1 MIIGIIGKK
10 GVGKDTL
17 VDYLIE
23 KYNLEKYSFADPLKK
38 TLIEMFCLK
47 PEQVYQQEL
56 KEVIDPR
63 WGITPREMM
72 QVFGTDMI
80 QNNINKFFPTLKTQP
95 RLFWVRHFV
104 NNYQERLKN
113 ESDLKIIISDVRF
126 LHEAKALK
134 EIGGILIRLTRP
146 KLKEEGQE
154 ENQDQKQFNQHCS
167 EVELDDYQ
175 EIDFEIVNDDSLD
188 ELFEKGS
195 ILIDKIISIHKSN
208 GKQISWML

>member
-17 VDYLIE
+17 VDYLIKE
-23 KYNLEKYSFADPLKK
+23 FNLEKYSFADPLKR
-38 TLIEMFCLK
+38 TLIQMFCLK

-63 WGITPREMM
+63 WGIAPREMM

-80 QNNINKFFPTLKTQP
+80 QNNINKFFPNLKTQP
-95 RLFWVRHFV
+95 RLFWVKHFI

-126 LHEAKALK
+126 LHEANALK
-134 EIGGILIRLTRP
+134 EIGAILIRLTRP
-146 KLKEEGQE
+146 KKSNQE
-154 ENQDQKQFNQHCS
+154 EDIQKKFNQHSS

-175 EIDFEIVNDDSLD
+175 EIDYEIINDSDLESL
-188 ELFEKGS
+188 FQKGS
-195 ILIDKIISIHKSN
+195 NIIKDL
-208 GKQISWML
+208 GCVTCE